1 MQTITLTITNVDRL
15 PDGGPVTYTAAGQRF
30 EIGRDP
36 YRDWSLPDPQL
47 YISGR
52 HCEIAPGRD
61 GYVLNDISRNG
72 TFVNGSQQRVKSPYL
87 LCDGD
92 LLAIGNYIVLVRLSQ
107 AAGEAAGFAAA
118 SPQHDPVPRA
128 APAFPSAPVPAQSSA
143 ADPWMTGGGGDDDDI
158 WGAGPVSAPPMDRRD
173 FQPAAAP
180 RHQADFVESHLD
192 MPVARRNSGPVPP
205 ESAPNAA
212 GEGLGGWS
220 ASTPPMPEPAGFPP
234 PPSAA
239 SSAAAP
245 ARPAEGFPAEPAPR
259 RPAPPAGAGDGR
271 LLAAFCEGANLAPHV
286 LARRDQAELFREI
299 GAMMLTVSDEV
310 SQLLRARA
318 SARAMVKTA
327 DRTMIGAQ
335 DNNPLKFLP
344 GSAEALEAMLARDRM
359 GYLDGPRAFRQ
370 AFDDLKKH
378 EMATYAAM
386 QRALARLLD
395 DLSPD
400 AVEAKVTQS
409 PFSNR
414 KAKAWETFVARWE
427 AKTESNANGMLDV
440 FLAYFSEAY
449 QQMSAKER

>member
-1 MQTITLTITNVDRL
+1 MQTITLTITNIDRL
-15 PDGGPVTYTAAGQRF
+15 PDGGPVTYTASGQRF

-61 GYVLNDISRNG
+61 GYMLNDISRNG
-72 TFVNGSQQRVKSPYL
+72 TFVNGSEQRVKSPYL
-87 LCDGD
+87 LRDGD

-107 AAGEAAGFAAA
+107 AAGETAPFPAA
-118 SPQHDPVPRA
+118 SPEPDSRPAPDFAPSPA
-128 APAFPSAPVPAQSSA
+128 AAKPFA
-143 ADPWMTGGGGDDDDI
+143 ADPWAGGGDDDDI
-158 WGAGPVSAPPMDRRD
+158 WGAGPVAPPPMDRRD
-173 FQPAAAP
+173 FQPAP
-180 RHQADFVESHLD
+180 PLRHQADFVESHLD
-192 MPVARRNSGPVPP
+192 MPVPQRAASAAP
-205 ESAPNAA
+205 SAPADDGPA
-212 GEGLGGWS
+212 GWS
-220 ASTPPMPEPAGFPP
+220 DSAPEAGASALPEPAGFPP
-234 PPSAA
+234 PPSHPPAVPSRPAQDA
-239 SSAAAP
+239 SVDPP
-245 ARPAEGFPAEPAPR
+245 ARR
-259 RPAPPAGAGDGR
+259 RAPPAAGAGDSR
-271 LLAAFCEGANLAPHV
+271 LLAAFCEGAKLAPHV
-286 LARRDQAELFREI
+286 LSRRDQAELFREI

-310 SQLLRARA
+310 AQLLRARA

-370 AFDDLKKH
+370 AFEDLKKH

-395 DLSPD
+395 DLSPE

-449 QQMSAKER
+449 QQMSGKDK